1 MVAKLPITLN
11 SQAAKNKQEE
21 LYKKL
26 DEIEKAIITFSKK
39 KVFVKIES

>member
-1 MVAKLPITLN
+1 MSTL
-11 SQAAKNKQEE
+11 SSKNKKNE